1 MYTDNKKIYRDACNI
16 YADAFRRRANI
27 LNGHTKHHT
36 DESANAEIKKL
47 ENILNNVRLNAN
59 KFINQVFLSKGQA
72 KFYKELSATQV
83 NNLILFYDKSE
94 GDFNKRLSYSMYN
107 DALALKNYNNAI
119 TT

>member
-1 MYTDNKKIYRDACNI
+1 MNNNSEKERAREACNI

-36 DESANAEIKKL
+36 KESAELEIKKL
-47 ENILNNVRLNAN
+47 ESIMLTVKKKAN
-59 KFINQVFLSKGQA
+59 RFINQVLLTRGQA

-83 NNLILFYDKSE
+83 NNLLNYAKDKESE
-94 GDFNKRLSYSMYN
+94 KSLYY

>member
-1 MYTDNKKIYRDACNI
+1 MYKDNNKIDRDACNT

-36 DESANAEIKKL
+36 RESANAEIKKL
-47 ENILNNVRLNAN
+47 ESIMLTVKKEAN
-59 KFINQVFLSKGQA
+59 RFINKVLLTRGQA
-72 KFYKELSATQV
+72 KFYKELSSTQI
-83 NNLILFYDKSE
+83 NNIIKYSKNKKSDILLYH
-94 GDFNKRLSYSMYN
+94 